1 MSCVIAKVYLIPNNC
16 QVLNL
21 SNFPLTKP
29 LANRFREV
37 VSGSKDGTPAWAF
50 QMLEGEDEGYFGP
63 ESAVW
68 EVHGCVST
76 IVGGIR
82 ALLLQAAHPAALAG
96 VSEHS
101 RYQEDPLGRLA
112 GTTKWL
118 TITSF
123 GATEFIEKEARRV
136 NEMHKRVTGT
146 YAGKDGQVHDYAA
159 KSEEY
164 LLWVHCAF
172 TDAFLKTYIHLGYK
186 FKTSADQYVKEW
198 AKSALPLGLTYA
210 PQSVAEL
217 EETLDRFR
225 AEALYAN
232 ETTLDVVKFIMK
244 PPFSKAGLIPFAIFA
259 NAAVATLNPRDCEL
273 LGLKKRGN
281 MWLKLSKAIL
291 VFLSAILGH
300 ESPSQKFARQ
310 RIAKLRK

>member
-1 MSCVIAKVYLIPNNC
+1 MLD
-16 QVLNL
+16 L

-37 VSGSKDGTPAWAF
+37 VSGSKDGTPKWAY
-50 QMLEGEDEGYFGP
+50 QMLEGEDEGYFAP

-96 VSEHS
+96 VAEHS
-101 RYQEDPLGRLA
+101 RYQSDPLGRLA

-123 GATEFIEKEARRV
+123 GAKEFIEKEARRV
-136 NEMHKRVTGT
+136 NEMHTKVTGS
-146 YAGKDGQVHDYAA
+146 YIGKDGERHDYSA
-159 KSEEY
+159 KHGEY

-172 TDAFLKTYIHLGYK
+172 TDSFLKTYQMLGYK
-186 FKTSADQYVKEW
+186 FKTSADQYVSEW
-198 AKSALPLGLTYA
+198 ARSAEPLGLTSA
-210 PQSVAEL
+210 PKSVSEL
-217 EETLDRFR
+217 EANLDNFR
-225 AEALYAN
+225 TNALLAN
-232 ETTLDVVKFIMK
+232 ETTFQVVKFILN
-244 PPFSKAGLIPFAIFA
+244 PPFSKVGMIPFRIFS
-259 NAAVATLNPRDCEL
+259 NAAIATLDPRDCAL
-273 LGLKKRGN
+273 LGLKKKGRV
-281 MWLKLSKAIL
+281 WLRISKAIL
-291 VFLSAILGH
+291 IFLSAILGH

>member
-1 MSCVIAKVYLIPNNC
+1 MANNA
-16 QVLNL
+16 QVPDL
-21 SNFPLTKP
+21 SNFKLTKP
-29 LANRFREV
+29 LADRFREV
-37 VSGSKDGTPAWAF
+37 VSGSKDGTPKWAF

-96 VSEHS
+96 VAEHS
-101 RYQEDPLGRLA
+101 RYKEDPLGRLA

-123 GATEFIEKEARRV
+123 AAKEFIEKEAQRV
-136 NEMHKRVTGT
+136 NEMHSRVTGN
-146 YAGKDGQVHDYAA
+146 YVGKDGQLHDYAA
-159 KSEEY
+159 KQREY
-164 LLWVHCAF
+164 LMWVHCAF
-172 TDAFLKTYIHLGYK
+172 TDGFLKTYEMLGYK

-198 AKSALPLGLTYA
+198 AESAVLLGLLDA
-210 PQSVAEL
+210 PRSVAQLEAKL
-217 EETLDRFR
+217 EEFR
-225 AEALYAN
+225 QNELMAN

-244 PPFSKAGLIPFAIFA
+244 PPFTKLGLIPFTIFA
-259 NAAVATLNPRDCEL
+259 NAAVATLDSRDREL
-273 LGLKKRGN
+273 LGLKKRGRV
-281 MWLKLSKAIL
+281 WLKLARVIL
-291 VFLSAILGH
+291 EFLSAILGH

-310 RIAKLRK
+310 RIARLRK

>member
-1 MSCVIAKVYLIPNNC
+1 MLD
-16 QVLNL
+16 L

-37 VSGSKDGTPAWAF
+37 VSGNKDGTPKWAY
-50 QMLEGEDEGYFGP
+50 QMLEGNDEGFFGP

-76 IVGGIR
+76 IVGGVR

-123 GATEFIEKEARRV
+123 GATEFIGKEAARV
-136 NEMHKRVTGT
+136 NAMHSKVTGSYIGKNGTT
-146 YAGKDGQVHDYAA
+146 YEYAA
-159 KSEEY
+159 KAEEY

-172 TDAFLKTYIHLGYK
+172 TDAFLKSYIHLNYQ
-186 FKTSADQYVKEW
+186 FKTSADQYVNEW
-198 AKSALPLGLTYA
+198 AKSAEPLGLTN
-210 PQSVAEL
+210 PPKSVAEL
-217 EETLDRFR
+217 ETKLEEFR
-225 AEALYAN
+225 ANSLYAN
-232 ETTLDVVKFIMK
+232 ETTLNVVKFIMK
-244 PPFSKAGLIPFAIFA
+244 PPFSKLGLIPFSIFA
-259 NAAVATLNPRDCEL
+259 NAAVATMDPRDVAM
-273 LGLKKRGN
+273 LGLKQRGKI
-281 MWLKLSKAIL
+281 WLKVAKAIL

-300 ESPSQKFARQ
+300 ESPSQKFARH
-310 RIAKLRK
+310 RIDRLRK

>member
-1 MSCVIAKVYLIPNNC
+1 MPD
-16 QVLNL
+16 L

-37 VSGSKDGTPAWAF
+37 VSGNKDGTPKWAF
-50 QMLEGEDEGYFGP
+50 QMLEGDDEGYFGP

-76 IVGGIR
+76 IVGGVR

-123 GATEFIEKEARRV
+123 GAKEFIEKEAARV
-136 NEMHKRVTGT
+136 NAMHGKVTGS
-146 YAGKDGQVHDYAA
+146 YIGKDGANHEYAA
-159 KSEEY
+159 KAEEY

-172 TDAFLKTYIHLGYK
+172 TDAFLKSYIHLGYK
-186 FKTSADQYVKEW
+186 FKTSADQYVMEW
-198 AKSALPLGLTYA
+198 AKSAEPLGLNNA
-210 PQSVAEL
+210 PKSVAEL
-217 EETLDRFR
+217 EARLEEFR
-225 AEALYAN
+225 ANSLYAN

-244 PPFSKAGLIPFAIFA
+244 PPFSKLGLIPFSIFA
-259 NAAVATLNPRDCEL
+259 NAAVATMDPRDVAM
-273 LGLKKRGN
+273 LGLKKRGKV
-281 MWLKLSKAIL
+281 WLKLAKVIL
-291 VFLSAILGH
+291 VFLSAILGN

-310 RIAKLRK
+310 RIDRLRK

>member
-1 MSCVIAKVYLIPNNC
+1 MSRPLD
-16 QVLNL
+16 L

-37 VSGSKDGTPAWAF
+37 VSGSKDGTPKWAF
-50 QMLEGEDEGYFGP
+50 QMLEGDDEGFFGP

-76 IVGGIR
+76 IVGGVR

-96 VSEHS
+96 VAEHS
-101 RYQEDPLGRLA
+101 RYKEDPLGRLA

-118 TITSF
+118 TVTSF

-136 NEMHKRVTGT
+136 NEMHSRVTGS
-146 YAGKDGQVHDYAA
+146 YIGKDGQPHEYAA
-159 KSEEY
+159 KASEY

-172 TDAFLKTYIHLGYK
+172 TDAFLKSYLQLGYE
-186 FKTSADQYVKEW
+186 FKTSADQYVAEW
-198 AKSALPLGLTYA
+198 AKSAAPLGLTNA
-210 PQSVAEL
+210 PKSVAEL
-217 EETLDRFR
+217 EKTLDEFR
-225 AEALYAN
+225 ENSLYAS
-232 ETTLDVVKFIMK
+232 ELTLDVVKFIMK
-244 PPFSKAGLIPFAIFA
+244 PPFSKAGLIPFSIFA
-259 NAAVATLNPRDCEL
+259 NAAVATLDPRDREL
-273 LGLKKRGN
+273 LGLKKRGKI
-281 MWLKLSKAIL
+281 WLKLAKVIL

-310 RIAKLRK
+310 RIAKLRAAS

>member
-1 MSCVIAKVYLIPNNC
+1 MANNSL
-16 QVLNL
+16 VPDL

-37 VSGSKDGTPAWAF
+37 VSGSKDGTPKWAF

-76 IVGGIR
+76 IVGGVR

-96 VSEHS
+96 VAEHS

-123 GATEFIEKEARRV
+123 GAKEFIEKEAKRV
-136 NEMHKRVTGT
+136 NEMHSRVTGS
-146 YAGKDGQVHDYAA
+146 YLGKDGTEHEYAA
-159 KSEEY
+159 KQSEY
-164 LLWVHCAF
+164 LMWVHCAF
-172 TDAFLKTYIHLGYK
+172 TDGFLKTYEMLGYK
-186 FKTSADQYVKEW
+186 FQTSADQYVREW
-198 AKSALPLGLTYA
+198 AESAVPLGLTDA
-210 PQSVAEL
+210 PKSVAEL
-217 EETLDRFR
+217 EAKLEEFR
-225 AEALYAN
+225 ANSLLAN
-232 ETTLDVVKFIMK
+232 ETTLNVVKFIMK
-244 PPFSKAGLIPFAIFA
+244 PPFSKLGLIPFSIFA
-259 NAAVATLNPRDCEL
+259 YAAVATLDPRDREL
-273 LGLKKRGN
+273 LGLKKRSRI
-281 MWLKLSKAIL
+281 WLKISRVIL
-291 VFLSAILGH
+291 EFLSAILGN

-310 RIAKLRK
+310 RIARLRK

>member
-1 MSCVIAKVYLIPNNC
+1 MPD
-16 QVLNL
+16 L
-21 SNFPLTKP
+21 SSFPLTKP

-37 VSGSKDGTPAWAF
+37 VSGNKDGTPKWAF
-50 QMLEGEDEGYFGP
+50 QMLEGNDEGFFGP

-76 IVGGIR
+76 IVGGVR

-123 GATEFIEKEARRV
+123 GAKEFIEKEAARV
-136 NEMHKRVTGT
+136 NAMHSKVTGS
-146 YAGKDGQVHDYAA
+146 YIGKDGTKHDYAA
-159 KSEEY
+159 KAEEY

-172 TDAFLKTYIHLGYK
+172 TDAFLKSYIHLGYK
-186 FKTSADQYVKEW
+186 FKTSADQYVMEW
-198 AKSALPLGLTYA
+198 AKSAEPLGLNNA
-210 PQSVAEL
+210 PKSVAEL
-217 EETLDRFR
+217 EAKLEEFR
-225 AEALYAN
+225 SDSLYAN
-232 ETTLDVVKFIMK
+232 ETTLNVVKFIMK
-244 PPFSKAGLIPFAIFA
+244 PPFSKLGLIPFSIFA
-259 NAAVATLNPRDCEL
+259 NAAVATLDPRDVAL
-273 LGLKKRGN
+273 LGLQKRGK
-281 MWLKLSKAIL
+281 MWLKLSKGIL
-291 VFLSAILGH
+291 VFLSAILGN

-310 RIAKLRK
+310 RIDRLRK

>member
-1 MSCVIAKVYLIPNNC
+1 MANNC
-16 QVLNL
+16 QVPDL

-37 VSGSKDGTPAWAF
+37 VSGSKDGTPKWAF
-50 QMLEGEDEGYFGP
+50 QMLEGDDEGYFGP
-63 ESAVW
+63 DSAVW

-123 GATEFIEKEARRV
+123 GAKEFIEKEARRV
-136 NEMHKRVTGT
+136 NEMHSRVTGT
-146 YAGKDGQVHDYAA
+146 YIGKDGIQHDYAA
-159 KSEEY
+159 KSAEY

-198 AKSALPLGLTYA
+198 AKSPEPLGLSKA
-210 PQSVAEL
+210 PKSVAEL
-217 EETLDRFR
+217 EAQLENFR
-225 AEALYAN
+225 EHALYAN
-232 ETTLDVVKFIMK
+232 ETTRSVVKFIMK
-244 PPFSKAGLIPFAIFA
+244 PPFSKAGMIPFTIFA
-259 NAAVATLNPRDCEL
+259 NAAVATLDSRDREL
-273 LGLKKRGN
+273 LGLKKRGRI
-281 MWLKLSKAIL
+281 WLRLSKGIL
-291 VFLSAILGH
+291 IFLSAILGH

>member
-1 MSCVIAKVYLIPNNC
+1 MLNNYR
-16 QVLNL
+16 VLDL
-21 SNFPLTKP
+21 SNFPLTRP

-37 VSGSKDGTPAWAF
+37 VSGSKDGTPTWAF
-50 QMLEGEDEGYFGP
+50 QMLEGNDEGFYGP

-76 IVGGIR
+76 IVGGVR

-123 GATEFIEKEARRV
+123 AATEFIEKEARRV
-136 NEMHKRVTGT
+136 NEMHKRVTGS
-146 YAGKDGQVHDYAA
+146 YIGKDGSKQDYAA
-159 KSEEY
+159 KSSEY

-198 AKSALPLGLTYA
+198 AKSAVPLGLANA

-217 EETLDRFR
+217 EATLNDFR
-225 AEALYAN
+225 AKSLYAN
-232 ETTLDVVKFIMK
+232 ETTLNVVRFIMK
-244 PPFSKAGLIPFAIFA
+244 PPFSKAGLIPFTIFA
-259 NAAVATLNPRDCEL
+259 NAAVATLDPRDRAL
-273 LGLKKRGN
+273 LGLKKRGWI
-281 MWLKLSKAIL
+281 WLKLAKFIL

>member
-1 MSCVIAKVYLIPNNC
+1 MVTICSVPD
-16 QVLNL
+16 L

-37 VSGSKDGTPAWAF
+37 VSGSKDGTPKWAY
-50 QMLEGEDEGYFGP
+50 QMLEGDDEGYFGP

-96 VSEHS
+96 VAEHS

-136 NEMHKRVTGT
+136 NEMHSRVTGT
-146 YAGKDGQVHDYAA
+146 YIGKDGQSHDYVA
-159 KSEEY
+159 KASEY

-172 TDAFLKTYIHLGYK
+172 TDAFLKTYIDLNYK

-198 AKSALPLGLTYA
+198 AKSAEPLGLNDA
-210 PQSVAEL
+210 PKSVAEL
-217 EETLDRFR
+217 EEKLDYFR
-225 AEALYAN
+225 DHALTAN
-232 ETTLDVVKFIMK
+232 ATTKDVVKFILK
-244 PPFSKAGLIPFAIFA
+244 PPFSKLGLIPFTIFA
-259 NAAVATLNPRDCEL
+259 NAAVATLDPREVEL
-273 LGLKKRGN
+273 LGLKKRGKI
-281 MWLKLSKAIL
+281 WLRISKVML
-291 VFLSAILGH
+291 EFLSTILGH

-310 RIAKLRK
+310 RIARLRK

>member
-1 MSCVIAKVYLIPNNC
+1 MATICPVPD
-16 QVLNL
+16 L
-21 SNFPLTKP
+21 SNFPLTRP

-37 VSGSKDGTPAWAF
+37 VSGSKDGTPKWAY
-50 QMLEGEDEGYFGP
+50 QMLEGNDEGYFGP

-96 VSEHS
+96 VAEHS
-101 RYQEDPLGRLA
+101 RYQADPLGRLA

-136 NEMHKRVTGT
+136 NEMHGRVTGT
-146 YAGKDGQVHDYAA
+146 YIGKDGQVHDYAA
-159 KSEEY
+159 KASEY

-172 TDAFLKTYIHLGYK
+172 TDAFLKTYIDLNYK

-198 AKSALPLGLTYA
+198 AKSAIPLGLTD
-210 PQSVAEL
+210 PPTSLIEL
-217 EETLDRFR
+217 EAKVDYFR
-225 AEALYAN
+225 ENSLHAN
-232 ETTLDVVKFIMK
+232 QTTREVVKFILK
-244 PPFSKAGLIPFAIFA
+244 PPFSNAGLIPFTIFA
-259 NAAVATLNPRDCEL
+259 NAAIATLDPRDRAL
-273 LGLKKRGN
+273 LGLKAKGRI
-281 MWLKLSKAIL
+281 WLKMAKLIL
-291 VFLSAILGH
+291 IFLSAILGH

-310 RIAKLRK
+310 RIDRLRK

>member
-1 MSCVIAKVYLIPNNC
+1 MATICPVPD
-16 QVLNL
+16 L

-37 VSGSKDGTPAWAF
+37 VSGSKDGTPKWAY
-50 QMLEGEDEGYFGP
+50 QMLEGDDEGYFGP

-96 VSEHS
+96 VAEHS
-101 RYQEDPLGRLA
+101 RYQADPLGRLA
-112 GTTKWL
+112 GTTKWI

-136 NEMHKRVTGT
+136 TEMHGRVTGT
-146 YAGKDGQVHDYAA
+146 YIGKDGQVHDYAA
-159 KSEEY
+159 KASEY

-172 TDAFLKTYIHLGYK
+172 TDAFLKTYVDLNYK
-186 FKTSADQYVKEW
+186 FKTSADQYVMEW
-198 AKSALPLGLTYA
+198 AKSAAPLGLKDA
-210 PQSVAEL
+210 PKSVAEL
-217 EETLDRFR
+217 EEKLDYFR
-225 AEALYAN
+225 NHALTAN
-232 ETTLDVVKFIMK
+232 ATTKDVVKFILK
-244 PPFSKAGLIPFAIFA
+244 PPFSKLGLIPFTIFA
-259 NAAVATLNPRDCEL
+259 NAAVATLDPREVAL
-273 LGLKKRGN
+273 LGLKKRGKV
-281 MWLKLSKAIL
+281 WLRFSKVIL
-291 VFLSAILGH
+291 EFLSAILGH

-310 RIAKLRK
+310 RIARLRK

>member
-1 MSCVIAKVYLIPNNC
+1 MSRPLD
-16 QVLNL
+16 L

-37 VSGSKDGTPAWAF
+37 VSGSKDGTPKWAF
-50 QMLEGEDEGYFGP
+50 QMLEGDDEGFFGP

-76 IVGGIR
+76 IVGVVR

-96 VSEHS
+96 VAEHS
-101 RYQEDPLGRLA
+101 RYKEDPLGRLA

-118 TITSF
+118 TVTSF

-136 NEMHKRVTGT
+136 NEMHSRVTGS
-146 YAGKDGQVHDYAA
+146 YIGKDGQPHEYAA
-159 KSEEY
+159 KAGEY

-172 TDAFLKTYIHLGYK
+172 TDAFLKSYLQLGYE
-186 FKTSADQYVKEW
+186 FKTSADQYVAEW
-198 AKSALPLGLTYA
+198 AKSAVPLGLTNA
-210 PQSVAEL
+210 PKSVAEL
-217 EETLDRFR
+217 EKTLDEFR
-225 AEALYAN
+225 ENSLYAS
-232 ETTLDVVKFIMK
+232 ELTLDVVKFIMK
-244 PPFSKAGLIPFAIFA
+244 PPFSKAGLIPFSIFA
-259 NAAVATLNPRDCEL
+259 NAAVATLDPRDREL
-273 LGLKKRGN
+273 LGLKKRGKI
-281 MWLKLSKAIL
+281 WLKLAKVIL

-310 RIAKLRK
+310 RIAKLRAAS

>member
-1 MSCVIAKVYLIPNNC
+1 MPD
-16 QVLNL
+16 L

-37 VSGSKDGTPAWAF
+37 VSGNKDGTPKWAF
-50 QMLEGEDEGYFGP
+50 QMLEGNDEGFFGP

-76 IVGGIR
+76 IVGGVR

-101 RYQEDPLGRLA
+101 RYQEDPLGRLV

-123 GATEFIEKEARRV
+123 GAKEFIEKEAARV
-136 NEMHKRVTGT
+136 NAMHSKVTGS
-146 YAGKDGQVHDYAA
+146 YIGKDGANHEYAA
-159 KSEEY
+159 KAEEY

-172 TDAFLKTYIHLGYK
+172 TDAFLKSYVHLGYK
-186 FKTSADQYVKEW
+186 FKTSADQYVMEW
-198 AKSALPLGLTYA
+198 AKSAEPLGLENA

-217 EETLDRFR
+217 ETRLEEFR
-225 AEALYAN
+225 ANALYAN
-232 ETTLDVVKFIMK
+232 ETTLNVVKFIMK
-244 PPFSKAGLIPFAIFA
+244 PPFSKLGLIPFTIFA
-259 NAAVATLNPRDCEL
+259 NAAVATMDPRDVAM
-273 LGLKKRGN
+273 LGLKKRGKV
-281 MWLKLSKAIL
+281 WLRLSKVIL
-291 VFLSAILGH
+291 VFLGAILGN

-310 RIAKLRK
+310 RIDRLRK

>member
-1 MSCVIAKVYLIPNNC
+1 MMTTIIHVPD
-16 QVLNL
+16 L

-37 VSGSKDGTPAWAF
+37 VSGSKDGTPKWAF
-50 QMLEGEDEGYFGP
+50 QMLEGDDEGFFGP

-136 NEMHKRVTGT
+136 NEMHSRVTGT
-146 YAGKDGQVHDYAA
+146 YQGKDGQVHDYAA
-159 KSEEY
+159 KSAEY

-172 TDAFLKTYIHLGYK
+172 TDAFLKTYIHLNYE
-186 FKTSADQYVKEW
+186 FKTSADQYVQEW
-198 AKSALPLGLTYA
+198 AKSAAPLGLTDA

-217 EETLDRFR
+217 EEKLEYFR
-225 AEALYAN
+225 NNALFASD
-232 ETTLDVVKFIMK
+232 TTRNVVRFIMK
-244 PPFSKAGLIPFAIFA
+244 PPFSKAGLIPFTIFA
-259 NAAVATLNPRDCEL
+259 NAAVATLDPRDRQL
-273 LGLKKRGN
+273 LGLKKRGKI
-281 MWLKLSKAIL
+281 WLRISKVIL

-310 RIAKLRK
+310 RIERLRK

>member
-1 MSCVIAKVYLIPNNC
+1 MD
-16 QVLNL
+16 L

-37 VSGSKDGTPAWAF
+37 VSGSKDGTPNWAF

-76 IVGGIR
+76 IVGGVM

-96 VSEHS
+96 VAEHS
-101 RYQEDPLGRLA
+101 RYKDDPLGRLA

-136 NEMHKRVTGT
+136 NEMHSRVTGT
-146 YAGKDGQVHDYAA
+146 YIGKDGSIHDYAA
-159 KSEEY
+159 KAHEY

-172 TDAFLKTYIHLGYK
+172 TDAFLKTYLSLGYK
-186 FKTSADQYVKEW
+186 FKTSPDQYVREW
-198 AKSALPLGLTYA
+198 ARSAEPLGLKDA
-210 PQSVAEL
+210 PKSLAEL
-217 EETLDRFR
+217 EEKLDYFR
-225 AEALYAN
+225 AHSLMAN
-232 ETTLDVVKFIMK
+232 ETTKEVVRFILR
-244 PPFSKAGLIPFAIFA
+244 PPFSKLGLIPFTIFA
-259 NAAVATLNPRDCEL
+259 NAAIATLDERDREL
-273 LGLKKRGN
+273 LGLKKKGRI
-281 MWLKLSKAIL
+281 WLHLSKGIL

-310 RIAKLRK
+310 RIDRLRK

>member
-1 MSCVIAKVYLIPNNC
+1 MANNC
-16 QVLNL
+16 QVPDL

-50 QMLEGEDEGYFGP
+50 QMLEGNDEGFFGP

-123 GATEFIEKEARRV
+123 GASEFIEKEARRV
-136 NEMHKRVTGT
+136 NEMHSRVTGT
-146 YAGKDGQVHDYAA
+146 YIGKDGIQHDYAA
-159 KSEEY
+159 KSAEY

-186 FKTSADQYVKEW
+186 FETSADQYVKEW
-198 AKSALPLGLTYA
+198 ARSAVPLGLNNA

-217 EETLDRFR
+217 EAKLNEFRESTLC
-225 AEALYAN
+225 AN
-232 ETTLDVVKFIMK
+232 ATTLNVVKFIMK
-244 PPFSKAGLIPFAIFA
+244 PPFSKVGLIPFTIFA
-259 NAAVATLNPRDCEL
+259 NAAVATLDPRDRDL
-273 LGLKKRGN
+273 LGLKKRGRI
-281 MWLKLSKAIL
+281 WLHISKVIL
-291 VFLSAILGH
+291 VFLSSILGH

-310 RIAKLRK
+310 RIDKLRK

>member
-1 MSCVIAKVYLIPNNC
+1 MANNSL
-16 QVLNL
+16 VPDL

-37 VSGSKDGTPAWAF
+37 VSGSKDGTPKWAF

-76 IVGGIR
+76 IVGGVR

-96 VSEHS
+96 VAEHS

-123 GATEFIEKEARRV
+123 GAKEFIEKEAKRV
-136 NEMHKRVTGT
+136 NEMHSRVTGS
-146 YAGKDGQVHDYAA
+146 YLGKDGAQHEYAA
-159 KSEEY
+159 KQSEY
-164 LLWVHCAF
+164 LMWVHCAF
-172 TDAFLKTYIHLGYK
+172 TDGFLKTYEMLGYK
-186 FKTSADQYVKEW
+186 FKTSADQYVSEW
-198 AKSALPLGLTYA
+198 AESAVPLGLTDA
-210 PQSVAEL
+210 PKSVAEL
-217 EETLDRFR
+217 EARLEEFR
-225 AEALYAN
+225 ANSLLAN
-232 ETTLDVVKFIMK
+232 ETTLNVVKFIMK
-244 PPFSKAGLIPFAIFA
+244 PPFSKLGLIPFSIFA
-259 NAAVATLNPRDCEL
+259 FAAVATLDPRDREL
-273 LGLKKRGN
+273 LGLKKRSRI
-281 MWLKLSKAIL
+281 WLKISRVIL
-291 VFLSAILGH
+291 EFLSAILGN

-310 RIAKLRK
+310 RIARLRK

>member
-1 MSCVIAKVYLIPNNC
+1 
-16 QVLNL
+16 
-21 SNFPLTKP
+21 
-29 LANRFREV
+29 
-37 VSGSKDGTPAWAF
+37 
-50 QMLEGEDEGYFGP
+50 MLEGDDEGYFGP

-76 IVGGIR
+76 IVGGVR

-136 NEMHKRVTGT
+136 NEMHSRVTGS
-146 YAGKDGQVHDYAA
+146 YVGKDGKEHSYAA
-159 KSEEY
+159 SSAEY
-164 LLWVHCAF
+164 LMWVHCAF

-198 AKSALPLGLTYA
+198 AKSAEPLGLKGA

-217 EETLDRFR
+217 EAKLDEFR
-225 AEALYAN
+225 ANSLFAN
-232 ETTLDVVKFIMK
+232 ETTLNVVKFIMK
-244 PPFSKAGLIPFAIFA
+244 PPFSKAGLIPFTIFA
-259 NAAVATLNPRDCEL
+259 NAAVATLDPRDREL
-273 LGLKKRGN
+273 LGLKKRGRI
-281 MWLKLSKAIL
+281 WLKLAKGIL

>member
-1 MSCVIAKVYLIPNNC
+1 MATICPVPD
-16 QVLNL
+16 L

-37 VSGSKDGTPAWAF
+37 VSGSKDGTPKWAY
-50 QMLEGEDEGYFGP
+50 QMLEGDDEGYFGP

-96 VSEHS
+96 VAEHS
-101 RYQEDPLGRLA
+101 RYQADPLGRLA

-136 NEMHKRVTGT
+136 NEMHARVTGT
-146 YAGKDGQVHDYAA
+146 YIGKDGQVHDYAA
-159 KSEEY
+159 KASEY

-172 TDAFLKTYIHLGYK
+172 TDAFLKTYIDLNYK
-186 FKTSADQYVKEW
+186 FKTSADQYVMEW
-198 AKSALPLGLTYA
+198 AKSAEPLGLKDA
-210 PQSVAEL
+210 PKSVAEL
-217 EETLDRFR
+217 EEKLDYFR
-225 AEALYAN
+225 DHALTAN
-232 ETTLDVVKFIMK
+232 ATTKDVVKFILK
-244 PPFSKAGLIPFAIFA
+244 PPFSKLGLIPFTIFA
-259 NAAVATLNPRDCEL
+259 NAAVATLDPREVAL
-273 LGLKKRGN
+273 LGLKKRGKV
-281 MWLKLSKAIL
+281 WLRISKVIL
-291 VFLSAILGH
+291 EFLSAILGH

-310 RIAKLRK
+310 RIARLRK